1 MLTVFNFEF
10 LNAVRKK
17 AFIISMAIMFL
28 FTILFSFVPK
38 LVAKFSSGDN
48 KPIGVYS
55 DLSYIDEA
63 ALADSYESEFVKYD
77 DPDKM
82 EADLK
87 KNDLDAA
94 ILIKGD
100 QRKLIMKSS
109 SMGAMNKY
117 ENLAQIATNIEKQ
130 KELSDMGVDS
140 AITDKFLESNY
151 YEPVSLEADGA
162 KNFWLV
168 YIALFVLYFLIMMFS
183 NQVAMSIAREKS
195 DRTMEL
201 LITAAKPSDLI
212 CGKVAAY
219 GLVGVISLLVL
230 YGGMI
235 IGTKFG
241 GETAMDIVES
251 LNLTQLI
258 KVDQII
264 VTFVFFILGY
274 VLYLFMMAAA
284 ASLVSK
290 IEDVNTAIQP
300 LTMIFVISFFVSY
313 FGMMNPG
320 IVLKVASFVP
330 FSSPFA
336 MIARY
341 GVETVPVIEV
351 IISAAILFVSTVLI
365 AKFSIKVYK
374 LGSFNYG
381 TKVNFFK
388 SLFKAIKD

>member
-1 MLTVFNFEF
+1 
-10 LNAVRKK
+10 
-17 AFIISMAIMFL
+17 
-28 FTILFSFVPK
+28 
-38 LVAKFSSGDN
+38 
-48 KPIGVYS
+48 
-55 DLSYIDEA
+55 
-63 ALADSYESEFVKYD
+63 
-77 DPDKM
+77 
-82 EADLK
+82 
-87 KNDLDAA
+87 
-94 ILIKGD
+94 
-100 QRKLIMKSS
+100 
-109 SMGAMNKY
+109 
-117 ENLAQIATNIEKQ
+117 
-130 KELSDMGVDS
+130 
-140 AITDKFLESNY
+140 
-151 YEPVSLEADGA
+151 
-162 KNFWLV
+162 
-168 YIALFVLYFLIMMFS
+168 
-183 NQVAMSIAREKS
+183 
-195 DRTMEL
+195 
-201 LITAAKPSDLI
+201 
-212 CGKVAAY
+212 
-219 GLVGVISLLVL
+219 
-230 YGGMI
+230 MI

-241 GETAMDIVES
+241 GETAMEIVES

-300 LTMIFVISFFVSY
+300 LTMVFVISFFVSY